1 MSKSNK
7 IEKTFVKG
15 IEVIYDNFVDN
26 GVNLVY
32 IGKFNHQV
40 IKMFTGMA
48 ETDMEEKADKTIK
61 RRVYHAMVEILQNM
75 NKHSDEIAGKNNI
88 GRGLFMIG
96 KKNDKYFIIA
106 SNKIKNGSIDNL
118 KLNIKEVNTASL
130 EKLNKMHYSQLR
142 DGELSNK
149 GGAGLGLIDIARKT
163 SKKIKYEFIPI
174 NARYSY
180 FLLKVVIDK
189 RKVALRKVV

>member
-1 MSKSNK
+1 MTKSNK
-7 IEKTFVKG
+7 IEKAFVQG

-48 ETDMEEKADKTIK
+48 ETDMEEQADKTTK
-61 RRVYHAMVEILQNM
+61 RRVYHAMIEILQNM
-75 NKHSDEIAGKNNI
+75 NKHSDEIADTNNI

-96 KKNDKYFIIA
+96 KKNKKYFIIA
-106 SNKIKNGSIDNL
+106 SNKIKNGSIDKL
-118 KLNIKEVNTASL
+118 KANIKEVNTASL
-130 EKLNKMHYSQLR
+130 EELNKMHSLQLR
-142 DGELSNK
+142 NGELSEK

-163 SKKIKYEFIPI
+163 SKNIKYEFIPI

-189 RKVALRKVV
+189 RKISLRKVV

>member
-1 MSKSNK
+1 MTKFNK
-7 IEKTFVKG
+7 IEKTFVEG
-15 IEVIYDNFVDN
+15 IEIIYDNFVDN

-48 ETDMEEKADKTIK
+48 ETDMEEKADRSTK
-61 RRVYHAMVEILQNM
+61 RRVYHAMIEILQNM
-75 NKHSDEIAGKNNI
+75 NKHSDEIADKKNV

-96 KKNDKYFIIA
+96 KKNSKYFIIA
-106 SNKIKNGSIDNL
+106 SNRIKNGSIDNL
-118 KLNIKEVNTASL
+118 KSNIKEVNNSSL
-130 EKLNKMHYSQLR
+130 EELNKMHYTQLR
-142 DGELSNK
+142 DGELSKK

-163 SKKIKYEFIPI
+163 SKKIQYEFIPI

-189 RKVALRKVV
+189 RKVSLRKVV

>member
-1 MSKSNK
+1 MAKSNK
-7 IEKTFVKG
+7 IEKAFVEG
-15 IEVIYDNFVDN
+15 IQIIYDNFLEN
-26 GVNLVY
+26 GVSLVY

-40 IKMFTGMA
+40 IKMFTGMT
-48 ETDMEEKADKTIK
+48 ENDMKEVADNSTK

-75 NKHSDEIAGKNNI
+75 NKHSDEIADKKSV

-96 KKNDKYFIIA
+96 KKHEKYFIIA
-106 SNKIKNGSIDNL
+106 SNKIKNGSVDKL
-118 KLNIKEVNTASL
+118 KSNIEEVNSASL
-130 EKLNKMHYSQLR
+130 EKLNKMHHTQLR
-142 DGELSNK
+142 GGTLSEK

-163 SKKIKYEFIPI
+163 SKKIQYEFIPI

-189 RKVALRKVV
+189 RKISLRKVV

>member
-1 MSKSNK
+1 MAKSNK
-7 IEKTFVKG
+7 IEKTFVEG
-15 IEVIYDNFVDN
+15 IEIIYDNFVDN

-48 ETDMEEKADKTIK
+48 ETDMVENNDKTIK
-61 RRVYHAMVEILQNM
+61 RRVYHAMIEILQNM
-75 NKHSDEIAGKNNI
+75 NKHSDEIAEKNNI

-106 SNKIKNGSIDNL
+106 SNKIKNGSINNL
-118 KLNIKEVNTASL
+118 KSNIKEVNTSSL
-130 EKLNKMHYSQLR
+130 DELNKMHYAQLR
-142 DGELSNK
+142 NGTLSNK

-163 SKKIKYEFIPI
+163 SKKIQYDFIPI